1 MPPVATANAVRDIVR
16 GVAIT
21 GGVFALAAFIPIVGF
36 MSAVFIPLP
45 VLFYRLKLGRHGG
58 LTVALL
64 SALLM
69 LLVIGGVSIDLWFFF
84 ELLVIGLVL
93 GEMFE
98 LNMPLE
104 PTVLFTAGTAFLC
117 GLAVLM
123 VSSLA
128 SGTGVIDLVTGY
140 VGRNLELTLAL
151 YKRMGVSPENVDLLA
166 RSLDRIRYVL
176 VRLLPSLAIM
186 STLLVVWANL
196 LLARPLLA
204 ARRLPFPAYGPLNRW
219 RSPEHLVWGII
230 ACGVMV
236 AFAGGALKLLGL
248 NGLLVLLV
256 VYFFQGIA
264 IVAFFF
270 EKKGFPRLLRVFI
283 YSLVAVQQMLVLLVI
298 ALGLFDTWFNFRKLG
313 SQDPGTA

>member
-1 MPPVATANAVRDIVR
+1 VPPVTTANAVRDIAR

-36 MSAVFIPLP
+36 TGAIFIPLP

-58 LTVALL
+58 LAVALL

-69 LLVIGGVSIDLWFFF
+69 LLVIGGMSIDLWFFF

-98 LNMPLE
+98 LDMPLE

-123 VSSLA
+123 VSSLV
-128 SGTGVIDLVTGY
+128 SGTGVVDLVTGY

-151 YKRMGVSPENVDLLA
+151 YKRMGVAPENVDLLA

-204 ARRLPFPAYGPLNRW
+204 ARRLPIPAYGPLNRW
-219 RSPEHLVWGII
+219 RAPEHLVWGLIV
-230 ACGVMV
+230 CGAMV

-283 YSLVAVQQMLVLLVI
+283 YSLVAVQQMLVLVVI

-313 SQDPGTA
+313 SQDSGTA